1 MQQPPIIVVA
11 GPTASGKTR
20 LAVELALTLDGEVLS
35 CDSMQLY
42 RHMDIGTAK
51 PTAEEMRGVPHH
63 MIDVIDPAESFS
75 VGRYVEMAAP
85 ILEDIRRRGKAV
97 ILCGGTGLYADS
109 LLLGRDFA
117 PMPRTGRREEL
128 EALAD
133 RAGIEA
139 VIERL
144 RAVDPEAAARLHPSD
159 RKRIIR
165 AMEVYLETG
174 QTITDHDRA
183 SKAQPPKYRALWLG
197 LTFADRAAL
206 YDRINRRVD
215 QMVEQGL
222 AEELASLLQPGAPP
236 GGHQPPGHRLQGAA
250 AGPPGGNFLGRGLGP
265 GQAGVPPL
273 RQAPADVAA
282 PQRADP
288 LDRPGRPPGLD
299 QNLVRGPDHFA
310 GSRASVGATISRPP
324 GPVCKA
330 PCRAHRLP
338 TPRCRGGLHIRPE
351 PGALLSGP
359 RWLRGLGKG
368 AYKMRPYGGNAAGC
382 VRRGAVH
389 TVGCASESNTPPRL
403 RQHSISGFRYYN
415 GTT

>member
-51 PTAEEMRGVPHH
+51 PTAEEMGGVPHH

-222 AEELASLLQPGAPP
+222 AEELASLLQLGLPPGATS
-236 GGHQPPGHRLQGAA
+236 LQAIGYKE
-250 AGPPGGNFLGRGLGP
+250 
-265 GQAGVPPL
+265 PL
-273 RQAPADVAA
+273 RALRGKSPGT
-282 PQRADP
+282 
-288 LDRPGRPPGLD
+288 RPGTWS
-299 QNLVRGPDHFA
+299 
-310 GSRASVGATISRPP
+310 SRSPAATPSAS
-324 GPVCKA
+324 
-330 PCRAHRLP
+330 
-338 TPRCRGGLHIRPE
+338 
-351 PGALLSGP
+351 
-359 RWLRGLGKG
+359 
-368 AYKMRPYGGNAAGC
+368 
-382 VRRGAVH
+382 
-389 TVGCASESNTPPRL
+389 
-403 RQHSISGFRYYN
+403 
-415 GTT
+415 